1 VSLLPQPYTWTFT
14 SPAGK
19 DYKLEY
25 HPNRWLPSRGQ
36 LYLNGHLLEGRDVQ
50 RRMGLNNINFKFPLE
65 DFTFHVF
72 IYSDHT
78 LDLAIDG
85 YSIYTG
91 QPLDAPLPVAWWA
104 WILIAL
110 MSPIMIYGCIKPIN
124 GLIALFGM
132 EAIAATTRSR
142 SSSTRLKI
150 ILCGVIFVACW
161 AAFLLQFPGIHLIR

>member
-1 VSLLPQPYTWTFT
+1 MSLLPAPYTWTFT

-36 LYLNGHLLEGRDVQ
+36 LYLNGRLLEGRDVQ

-65 DFTFHVF
+65 GFTFHVF
-72 IYSDHT
+72 IYNDRT

-110 MSPIMIYGCIKPIN
+110 MSPIMVYGCIKPLN

-142 SSSTRLKI
+142 TTSPRVKA
-150 ILCGVIFVACW
+150 ILCGVIFTACW
-161 AAFLLQFPGIHLIR
+161 VAFLIQFSPKH